1 MMQKLIS
8 VEGLAVRFFTRKGTV
23 RAVDGVSF
31 DVDDG
36 GIVGLVGESGCGKSA
51 TALSIMG
58 LLGPAGETTSGSVRF
73 KGEDLLR
80 LSPKEMRQIRGK
92 EISMVFQE
100 PMSALNPVRSVG
112 EQVAEP
118 LKIHLGLSGGEARLR
133 AIEMLEEVGIPDA
146 ASRYDQYPHQFSGGM
161 GQRAMIAMALIC
173 EPKLLIADEPT
184 TALDV
189 TIQAQIISL
198 LHSLRE
204 RLHMA
209 VLLITHD
216 FGVVAELCD
225 MVNVM
230 YAGVIV
236 ERGNVVDIFD
246 DPLHPYTRGLLRSMP
261 RAKGR
266 QRKLE
271 VIGGAVPSLI
281 ELPQGC
287 RFHPRCEYV
296 TKRCFSEEPPIFQL
310 NDDRLVRC
318 WLFEGRMKL

>member
-1 MMQKLIS
+1 MDLPSDDAKLIS
-8 VEGLAVRFFTRKGTV
+8 VEGLAVRFFTRKGAV

-36 GIVGLVGESGCGKSA
+36 HRRPGRESGCGKSA

-92 EISMVFQE
+92 KISMVFQE

-184 TALDV
+184 TALM
-189 TIQAQIISL
+189 S
-198 LHSLRE
+198 RY
-204 RLHMA
+204 R
-209 VLLITHD
+209 
-216 FGVVAELCD
+216 
-225 MVNVM
+225 
-230 YAGVIV
+230 
-236 ERGNVVDIFD
+236 
-246 DPLHPYTRGLLRSMP
+246 PRS
-261 RAKGR
+261 
-266 QRKLE
+266 
-271 VIGGAVPSLI
+271 
-281 ELPQGC
+281 
-287 RFHPRCEYV
+287 
-296 TKRCFSEEPPIFQL
+296 
-310 NDDRLVRC
+310 
-318 WLFEGRMKL
+318 

>member
-58 LLGPAGETTSGSVRF
+58 LLGPAGKTTSGSVRF

-92 EISMVFQE
+92 KISMVFQE

-225 MVNVM
+225 VVNVM

-236 ERGNVVDIFD
+236 ERGNVVDVFD

-261 RAKGR
+261 RAKRR

-287 RFHPRCEYV
+287 RFHPRCKCVME
-296 TKRCFSEEPPIFQL
+296 RCFSEEPPIFQL

-318 WLFEGRMKL
+318 WLFEGRIKL

>member
-8 VEGLAVRFFTRKGTV
+8 VEELAVRFFTRKGTV

-58 LLGPAGETTSGSVRF
+58 LLGPAGKTTSGSVRF

-225 MVNVM
+225 VVNVM

-236 ERGNVVDIFD
+236 ERGNVVDVFD

-271 VIGGAVPSLI
+271 AIGGAVPSLI

-296 TKRCFSEEPPIFQL
+296 TKRCFSEEPPIFRL
-310 NDDRLVRC
+310 NNDRLVRC

>member
-1 MMQKLIS
+1 MIQKLMS
-8 VEGLAVRFFTRKGTV
+8 VEGLVVRFFTRKGTV

-36 GIVGLVGESGCGKSA
+36 SIIGLVGESGCGKSA

-58 LLGPAGETTSGSVRF
+58 LLGPAGKAISGSVYF
-73 KGEDLLR
+73 EGEDLLR
-80 LSPKEMRQIRGK
+80 LSPKEVRQIRGK

-118 LKIHLGLSGGEARLR
+118 LKIHVGLSGGEARLR
-133 AIEMLEEVGIPDA
+133 AIEVLEEVGIPDA

-225 MVNVM
+225 AVNVM

-236 ERGNVVDIFD
+236 EQGNVVDIFD

-261 RAKGR
+261 RAKGK

-271 VIGGAVPSLI
+271 AIGGAVPSLI

-287 RFHPRCEYV
+287 RFHPRCKHATE
-296 TKRCFSEEPPIFQL
+296 RCLSEEPPIFQV
-310 NDDRLVRC
+310 DEDRFTRC
-318 WLFEGRMKL
+318 WLFEGQMKS